1 MEYESQPISG
11 AAVLFRSRIIIF
23 GLTVSSSW
31 GNGHATLW
39 RGLLRALAGAGHHV
53 TFYEKDVQ
61 YYRDA
66 RDLTELPGGG
76 ELRFYGTLDEV
87 RREARERLNS
97 CDLALCTSYCPQGAD
112 VAELLLNSRA
122 AVKAFYDL
130 DTPVTLDA
138 LDSGKYPE
146 YLPANGLSDF
156 DLVLSYT
163 GGRALDELQAKLGA
177 RRVAPLYGWVDPVQ
191 HHPVPPEEHYRADLS
206 YLGTYAEDRQTGV
219 ESLFV
224 EPARRLPASRFLIGG
239 AQYPGSFPWTEN
251 MHFHRHV
258 PPAAHPAFFSSS
270 RWTLNVTRR
279 AMAAY
284 GHCPSGRLFEAA
296 SCGTP
301 LISDRWEGLD
311 EFFTPG
317 EQVVLARTAEDVTA
331 AMGLSDAERLRIAAA
346 ARERTLAEHTAAAR
360 VRTLEALLVSL
371 SANPFPAVEDQLAE
385 AR

>member
-1 MEYESQPISG
+1 MRRWKI
-11 AAVLFRSRIIIF
+11 VIF

-39 RGLLRALAGAGHHV
+39 RGLLRALGERGHDV
-53 TFYEKDVQ
+53 TFFEKDVQ

-76 ELRFYGTLDEV
+76 ALRLYESLAGVRAEAERALDG
-87 RREARERLNS
+87 
-97 CDLALCTSYCPQGAD
+97 CDLAICTSYCPEGAA
-112 VAELLLNSRA
+112 VAGMLLESSA

-138 LDSGKYPE
+138 LASGRRPD
-146 YLPANGLSDF
+146 YLPANGLGDF

-163 GGRALDELQAKLGA
+163 GGRALVELQERLGA

-191 HHPVPPEEHYRADLS
+191 HHPVAAEENYRADLS
-206 YLGTYAEDRQTGV
+206 YLGTYAEDRQAGV
-219 ESLFV
+219 EALFV
-224 EPARRLPASRFLIGG
+224 EPARRRAEDRFLIGG
-239 AQYPGSFPWTEN
+239 AQYPEGFPWTAN

-258 PPAAHPAFFSSS
+258 PPAAHPAFFCSS

-296 SCGTP
+296 SCGVP
-301 LISDRWEGLD
+301 LLSDRWEGLE

-317 EQVVLARTAEDVTA
+317 EEILLAGCAEEVVAALEMGDV
-331 AMGLSDAERLRIAAA
+331 ERLRMAAS

-360 VRTLEALLVSL
+360 VRMLEGLCEALPLSGIRAGVGSGAGVGLDALVE
-371 SANPFPAVEDQLAE
+371 AV
-385 AR
+385 